1 MLFLTFFLGLILN
14 AIGYIPPG
22 NINLTVVQ
30 ITINRGIKQA
40 LNFIFAFASVEL
52 LFTFGVMRFVRWL
65 DSEIDLGGVIDA
77 AMIVVFLV
85 LGIITWRSRKQMP
98 KQDYSNKDSI
108 KYGLLLGVLNPM
120 QVPYWLFVGTY
131 LISHEWID
139 IGYLSLSVFSVG
151 SAIGAGVALYGF
163 ARFSAYIKDKFTL
176 NNYTLNRAI
185 ALLFFCLSSYHVF
198 KLGYTFLI
206 KHH

>member
-1 MLFLTFFLGLILN
+1 MLLLTLFLGLILN

-30 ITINRGIKQA
+30 ITVNRGIKQA

-65 DSEIDLGGVIDA
+65 DSEIDFGGIIDG

-98 KQDYSNKDSI
+98 KTDYSDKDSI
-108 KYGLLLGVLNPM
+108 RLGMLLGVLNPM
-120 QVPYWLFVGTY
+120 QIPYWLFVGTY
-131 LISHEWID
+131 LISHDWID
-139 IGYLSLSVFSVG
+139 TGYLSLTMFSIG
-151 SAIGAGVALYGF
+151 SAIGAALALYGF

-185 ALLFFCLSSYHVF
+185 AILFFSLSGYHIIKLSYI
-198 KLGYTFLI
+198 YLI
-206 KHH
+206 KH

>member
-1 MLFLTFFLGLILN
+1 MLFLTLFLGLILN

-30 ITINRGIKQA
+30 ITVNRGVKQG

-65 DSEIDLGGVIDA
+65 DSEIDFGGIIDG

-85 LGIITWRSRKQMP
+85 LGIITWRSRKELP
-98 KQDYSNKDSI
+98 KADYSDKDSI
-108 KYGLLLGVLNPM
+108 RYGMLLGVLNPM
-120 QVPYWLFVGTY
+120 QIPYWLFVGTY
-131 LISHEWID
+131 LISHDWID
-139 IGYLSLSVFSVG
+139 TGYLSLAIFSVG
-151 SAIGAGVALYGF
+151 SAIGAALTLYGF
-163 ARFSAYIKDKFTL
+163 VRFSAYIKDKFTL

-185 ALLFFCLSSYHVF
+185 AILFFCLSGYHIA
-198 KLGYTFLI
+198 KLGYIYLI
-206 KHH
+206 KS